1 MKTLL
6 DYDTM
11 AFEEQLPVEFKMSNM
26 MKFNGNGDPRVHLRQ
41 YVSIMS
47 ANGLSKCQVLKL
59 FGMSLKGAPVAWY
72 HSLEKKVKD
81 EWRALTKA
89 FLNQYV
95 TDMEMDMSLRD
106 LENIKQKQEESFKEY
121 VDRWRTQLLRM
132 QTRPSEKDQIKTI
145 VKGTK
150 PSIYSKLR

>member
-11 AFEEQLPVEFKMSNM
+11 AFEKQLPVEFKMPNM

-47 ANGLSKCQVLKL
+47 ATGLSKRQVLKL

-72 HSLEKKVKD
+72 HNLEKKVKD
-81 EWRALTKA
+81 DWRALAEA

-95 TDMEMDMSLRD
+95 TDMEMDMSLYG
-106 LENIKQKQEESFKEY
+106 LEN
-121 VDRWRTQLLRM
+121 TN
-132 QTRPSEKDQIKTI
+132 
-145 VKGTK
+145 
-150 PSIYSKLR
+150 